1 MPLHLHIDNEL
12 IELLNNSSKAYNI
25 KLYMSNKYKSD
36 NNKYIKD
43 FFISKLQRPL
53 GDGNKEDIEYDT
65 KFILQRIICGN
76 VTINYLDKVILLLNE
91 KELKFVSDYLFYSCN
106 PLCFYS
112 NLASYRTEDDM
123 SYIFIGFNFS
133 TVAAAQILLTDGISN
148 SLKQYIKDIYVKSA
162 INNELLYTLFNLS
175 DDVSYVTHDM
185 IERADESELCHILM
199 NGMNS
204 DFIINEFIY
213 GDSKHALN
221 YIHNMNISTLI
232 TTVTY
237 MNNCDAVVKL
247 MTYFINN
254 RKNELLP
261 HINTIISQIKNESII
276 EKLKPMF
283 VLCSLAGND

>member
-1 MPLHLHIDNEL
+1 MPLILHIKNE
-12 IELLNNSSKAYNI
+12 IVDLL
-25 KLYMSNKYKSD
+25 D
-36 NNKYIKD
+36 NNKKNNLDYYMS
-43 FFISKLQRPL
+43 SKYKEKNKNKYVKEYLCHHLKTPIDCNETSLQS
-53 GDGNKEDIEYDT
+53 
-65 KFILQRIICGN
+65 KFILQRITCGN

-261 HINTIISQIKNESII
+261 HINTIMSQIKNKSII
-276 EKLKPMF
+276 ERLKPIF

>member
-1 MPLHLHIDNEL
+1 MPLILHIKNE
-12 IELLNNSSKAYNI
+12 IIDLL
-25 KLYMSNKYKSD
+25 D
-36 NNKYIKD
+36 NNKKNNLDYYMS
-43 FFISKLQRPL
+43 SKYKEKNKNKYVKEYLCHRLKTPIDCNEVSLQS
-53 GDGNKEDIEYDT
+53 
-65 KFILQRIICGN
+65 KFILQRITCGN

-133 TVAAAQILLTDGISN
+133 TVAVAQILLTDGISN

-185 IERADESELCHILM
+185 IERADESELCQILM

-237 MNNCDAVVKL
+237 MNNCDAVAKL